1 MICEGFGG
9 LGGGSVCGLS
19 TNLVNFCVGIG
30 SKSAELSE
38 GRDVFD
44 VSEKV
49 WKIIELM
56 AKKAILTKQFRWFV
70 CVVYK
75 LDEEWTIIYVSTK

>member
-9 LGGGSVCGLS
+9 LGGGSVCVLS

-49 WKIIELM
+49 LRE
-56 AKKAILTKQFRWFV
+56 
-70 CVVYK
+70 
-75 LDEEWTIIYVSTK
+75 